1 MSTDSQLE
9 QNKAIVR
16 DFFQKVFVE
25 HEVDAGL
32 LNFRPDYIQHNP
44 MVPTGLEAVRAAFK
58 QGIQNVSTEIK
69 RIIAEG
75 DLVVVHHHFK
85 FDPASLGAAVIDI
98 FRIENGKIAEHWDVM
113 TPVPEKPNNNN
124 SMF

>member
-1 MSTDSQLE
+1 MTANADLE
-9 QNKAIVR
+9 KNKAIVL
-16 DFFQKVFVE
+16 DFFKKVFIE

-44 MVPTGLEAVRAAFK
+44 NVPTGLEAVRGAFK
-58 QGIQNVSTEIK
+58 MGIGKVSTDIK
-69 RIIAEG
+69 RVIAEG

-85 FDPASLGAAVIDI
+85 FDPNSLGLAVVDI
-98 FRIENGKIAEHWDVM
+98 FRIEDGKIAEHWDVM

>member
-1 MSTDSQLE
+1 MSTNSNLE

-16 DFFQKVFVE
+16 DFFQKVFIE

-58 QGIQNVSTEIK
+58 QGIQSVSTEIK

-85 FDPASLGAAVIDI
+85 FNPNHLGAAVIDI